1 MPVAAR
7 RHVARAL
14 RIAGFVIVVAAT
26 VTVGVAAFGRPE
38 RACPVPSAGPLPADA
53 AALSA
58 RLERRLERFA
68 PSGVWVTIDTYRNR
82 ITVMRG
88 KKVLREAACSTGS
101 GVLLKDPSGER
112 QWVFQTPLGE
122 RRVLN
127 KRKNPVWKKP
137 DWAFIEEGFEP
148 PRDWSLR
155 TDDFSL
161 GDYALDLGD
170 GYLIHGTIFQTL
182 LGRPV
187 THGCIRVGDKDL
199 EYVYRTVPYGAR
211 VYLF

>member
-1 MPVAAR
+1 
-7 RHVARAL
+7 L
-14 RIAGFVIVVAAT
+14 RVAGFVVLGLAIVAVA
-26 VTVGVAAFGRPE
+26 VAAFGHPE
-38 RACPVPSAGPLPADA
+38 RAYPVPAGSALPENA
-53 AALSA
+53 AAQAA
-58 RLERRLERFA
+58 RLDRRLERFA
-68 PSGVWVTIDTYRNR
+68 PTGVWVTIDTYRNR
-82 ITVMRG
+82 ITVLRG
-88 KKVLREAACSTGS
+88 DKVLREAACSTGS

-148 PRDWSLR
+148 PKDWRLR

-211 VYLF
+211 VVLF